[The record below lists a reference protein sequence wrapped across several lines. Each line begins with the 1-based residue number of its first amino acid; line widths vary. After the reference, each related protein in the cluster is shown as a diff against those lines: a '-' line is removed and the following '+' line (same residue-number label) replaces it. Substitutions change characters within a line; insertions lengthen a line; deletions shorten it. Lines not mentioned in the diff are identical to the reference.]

1 MADGTRLTTVETVRE
16 QGSWLCTVE
25 GPRGEEEAVLVP
37 CEADAGGDETGGV
50 DGDGNGDG
58 NRPGDGEGDGDGG
71 GDGVRAWVNRCTHE
85 AQRLHRG
92 GALGA
97 VLRGGEI
104 VCPRHGSAFD
114 TCTGDCDSGEAAGTA
129 LVPVPVTVED
139 GAVYLA
145 DEGWTFR
152 HEGPATAGD
161 EGADGDGD
169 EGPDSTSHIGF

>member
-1 MADGTRLTTVETVRE
+1 MTDGARLTTVETVRE
-16 QGSWLCTVE
+16 RGSWLCTVE

-37 CEADAGGDETGGV
+37 CEAAEAE
-50 DGDGNGDG
+50 
-58 NRPGDGEGDGDGG
+58 DGESGDREEGRDE
-71 GDGVRAWVNRCTHE
+71 VRAWVNRCTHE

-97 VLRGGEI
+97 VLREGEI

-114 TCTGDCDSGEAAGTA
+114 ACTGDCDNGEAAGTA
-129 LVPVPVTVED
+129 LVPVPVSVED

-145 DEGWTFR
+145 DEDWTFS

-161 EGADGDGD
+161 EGANADGD